1 MRNMGHGRDYQYDHA
16 FPEHYSGQEHLPESL
31 RGRQYYLPGE
41 LGYEERIRE
50 WMERLRSQQTD

>member
-16 FPEHYSGQEHLPESL
+16 FPDHYSGQQHLPEQL

-50 WMERLRSQQTD
+50 RMQRLRGPKSE